1 MPYGISTIT
10 AEPLEF
16 VELVVDRLEL
26 EVDWLDWTDELVRAD
41 ELELAEVDKVVED
54 VVVSVEVVA
63 LIDVDVRLVR
73 SE

>member
-26 EVDWLDWTDELVRAD
+26 EVDWLDWTDGLVRAD